1 MKKLL
6 VLIIGLAAI
15 LITSPTVQA
24 AGKTIGVALASDTN
38 PFYIVMRKGIEIQ
51 AKKLGWKVRV
61 VTANEDVN
69 LLQYESSLKLK
80 VEEINTY
87 SFDEP
92 IAPHIVAQKY
102 NIEID
107 FKKIKMH
114 AATLKSR
121 TDYLLIEGAGGY
133 LVPLGESTSIADLVD
148 ELNIPIIVVI
158 GIKLGCINHSL
169 LTIEAILK
177 RGQKIFGW
185 VANILDNNMLE
196 VDANISSLKQRI
208 KQPLIATIP
217 YSPDRKP
224 ENLKNY
230 VTWPNDL

>member
-1 MKKLL
+1 MNNTFFITGTDTGIGKTFVTCILMQFIKFHHKKVIGMKP
-6 VLIIGLAAI
+6 I
-15 LITSPTVQA
+15 A
-24 AGKTIGVALASDTN
+24 AGVDIKNGETS
-38 PFYIVMRKGIEIQ
+38 
-51 AKKLGWKVRV
+51 
-61 VTANEDVN
+61 NEDVN
-69 LLQYESSLKLK
+69 LLKYESTLQLELGE
-80 VEEINTY
+80 VNTY

-92 IAPHIVAQKY
+92 MAPHIAAQKH

-114 AATLKSR
+114 AETLKNR
-121 TDYLLIEGAGGY
+121 ADYLLIEGAGGY

-148 ELNIPIIVVI
+148 ELNIPIIIVI
-158 GIKLGCINHSL
+158 GVKLGCINHSL

-196 VDANISSLKQRI
+196 VNANISSLKQRI
-208 KQPLIATIP
+208 KQPLIGIIP
-217 YSPDRKP
+217 YSPDQKP

-230 VTWPNDL
+230 ITWPNDL

>member
-1 MKKLL
+1 MNNTFFVTGTDTGIGKTFVTCILMQFIKFHHKKVIGMKP
-6 VLIIGLAAI
+6 I
-15 LITSPTVQA
+15 A
-24 AGKTIGVALASDTN
+24 AGIDIKNGVTS
-38 PFYIVMRKGIEIQ
+38 
-51 AKKLGWKVRV
+51 
-61 VTANEDVN
+61 NEDVN
-69 LLQYESSLKLK
+69 LLKYESTLQLE
-80 VEEINTY
+80 VDEINTY

-92 IAPHIVAQKY
+92 MAPHIAAQKH

-114 AATLKSR
+114 AETLKNR
-121 TDYLLIEGAGGY
+121 ADYLLIEGAGGY
-133 LVPLGESTSIADLVD
+133 LVPLGESTSIADLVE

-169 LTIEAILK
+169 LTVEAILK

-196 VDANISSLKQRI
+196 VNANISSLRQRI
-208 KQPLIATIP
+208 EQPLIGTIP
-217 YSPDRKP
+217 YSPDQKP

-230 VTWPNDL
+230 ITWPNDL

>member
-1 MKKLL
+1 MNNTFFITGTDTGIGKTFVTCILMQFIKFHHKRVIGMKP
-6 VLIIGLAAI
+6 I
-15 LITSPTVQA
+15 A
-24 AGKTIGVALASDTN
+24 AGVDIK
-38 PFYIVMRKGIEIQ
+38 KGE
-51 AKKLGWKVRV
+51 
-61 VTANEDVN
+61 TANEDVN
-69 LLQYESSLKLK
+69 LLNYESSLKLK
-80 VEEINTY
+80 VGEVNTY

-92 IAPHIVAQKY
+92 IAPHIAAQKY

-107 FKKIKMH
+107 FKKIKTH

>member
-1 MKKLL
+1 
-6 VLIIGLAAI
+6 
-15 LITSPTVQA
+15 
-24 AGKTIGVALASDTN
+24 
-38 PFYIVMRKGIEIQ
+38 
-51 AKKLGWKVRV
+51 
-61 VTANEDVN
+61 
-69 LLQYESSLKLK
+69 
-80 VEEINTY
+80 
-87 SFDEP
+87 
-92 IAPHIVAQKY
+92 
-102 NIEID
+102 
-107 FKKIKMH
+107 MH

-121 TDYLLIEGAGGY
+121 TDYLLIEGVGGY
-133 LVPLGESTSIADLVD
+133 LVPLGERTSIADLVD

-177 RGQKIFGW
+177 RRQNIFGW

-208 KQPLIATIP
+208 EQPLIATIP

-230 VTWPNDL
+230 VSWPNDL

>member
-1 MKKLL
+1 MNNTFFITGTDTGIGKTFVTCILMQFIKFHHKRVIGMKP
-6 VLIIGLAAI
+6 I
-15 LITSPTVQA
+15 A
-24 AGKTIGVALASDTN
+24 AGIDIK
-38 PFYIVMRKGIEIQ
+38 KGE
-51 AKKLGWKVRV
+51 
-61 VTANEDVN
+61 TANEDVN
-69 LLQYESSLKLK
+69 LLKYESSLKLK
-80 VEEINTY
+80 VGEINTY
-87 SFDEP
+87 SFNEP
-92 IAPHIVAQKY
+92 IAPHIAAQKY

-107 FKKIKMH
+107 FKKIKTH

-169 LTIEAILK
+169 LTIEAIIK

-217 YSPDRKP
+217 YSLSLIHISEPTRRS
-224 ENLKNY
+224 
-230 VTWPNDL
+230 

>member
-1 MKKLL
+1 MNNTFFITGTDTGIGKTFVTCILMQFIKFHHKRVIGMKP
-6 VLIIGLAAI
+6 I
-15 LITSPTVQA
+15 A
-24 AGKTIGVALASDTN
+24 AGVDIK
-38 PFYIVMRKGIEIQ
+38 KGE
-51 AKKLGWKVRV
+51 
-61 VTANEDVN
+61 TANEDVN
-69 LLQYESSLKLK
+69 LLNCESSLKLK
-80 VEEINTY
+80 VGEVNTY

-92 IAPHIVAQKY
+92 IAPHIAARKY

-133 LVPLGESTSIADLVD
+133 LVPLSKSTSVADLVD
-148 ELNIPIIVVI
+148 ELNIPVIVVI

-185 VANILDNNMLE
+185 VANILENNMLE

-230 VTWPNDL
+230 VSWPNDL

>member
-1 MKKLL
+1 M
-6 VLIIGLAAI
+6 
-15 LITSPTVQA
+15 
-24 AGKTIGVALASDTN
+24 
-38 PFYIVMRKGIEIQ
+38 
-51 AKKLGWKVRV
+51 
-61 VTANEDVN
+61 
-69 LLQYESSLKLK
+69 
-80 VEEINTY
+80 
-87 SFDEP
+87 
-92 IAPHIVAQKY
+92 
-102 NIEID
+102 
-107 FKKIKMH
+107 
-114 AATLKSR
+114 
-121 TDYLLIEGAGGY
+121 IEGAGGY

-230 VTWPNDL
+230 VSWPNDL

>member
-1 MKKLL
+1 MNNTFFITGTDTGIGKTFVTCILMQFIKFHHKKVIGMKP
-6 VLIIGLAAI
+6 I
-15 LITSPTVQA
+15 A
-24 AGKTIGVALASDTN
+24 AGVDIK
-38 PFYIVMRKGIEIQ
+38 KGE
-51 AKKLGWKVRV
+51 
-61 VTANEDVN
+61 TANEDVN

-80 VEEINTY
+80 VGEINTY

-92 IAPHIVAQKY
+92 IAPHIAAQKY

-107 FKKIKMH
+107 FKKIKLH
-114 AATLKSR
+114 AETLKSR

-133 LVPLGESTSIADLVD
+133 FVPLGESTSIADLVD
-148 ELNIPIIVVI
+148 ELNVPIIVVI

-177 RGQKIFGW
+177 RRQKIFGW

-224 ENLKNY
+224 
-230 VTWPNDL
+230 